1 MARVVV
7 MPPSPAGPWGRI
19 AEQLHE
25 IATGVSSQLARSAGE
40 LSMEGHPPAQVIAL
54 CMRSAFQVGVELGA
68 GIGHRD
74 AAAAER
80 YLAFADAAIHDD
92 EPEDIERREEAVT
105 AMVRA
110 IRVD

>member
-1 MARVVV
+1 MARVVAR
-7 MPPSPAGPWGRI
+7 PSRTGPWGRI
-19 AEQLHE
+19 AVQVQE
-25 IATGVSSQLARSAGE
+25 IATGISSQLAHSAGQ
-40 LSMEGHPPAQVIAL
+40 LSLEGHPPAEVIAL

-80 YLAFADAAIHDD
+80 YLAFADATIHDNRA
-92 EPEDIERREEAVT
+92 EDIERREEAVA